1 MTEEVIEEAIVD
13 NDGNK
18 VELDDKGEPV
28 KAEEPA
34 ERPARLPEKFKTPE
48 ELSKSYD
55 ELQKTLR
62 EKGKA
67 APEKYEVEEGVEV
80 NAEDEMF
87 EQFQDFA
94 KENNMSNEVFNK
106 TLKFAKESG
115 LLDVP
120 DYETEMKKLGSEK
133 ESIIKSITSFAETK
147 LNEEEQQV
155 LGSLVYTA
163 EQARLINK
171 LIRGNNPTSIPVNT
185 DATPDDS
192 KSMQKKLDAILA
204 SPNIRNDRNLQ
215 AEAADLATK
224 IAASRK

>member
-13 NDGNK
+13 NEGNK

-28 KAEEPA
+28 KGEEPT
-34 ERPARLPEKFKTPE
+34 ERPAWLPEKFKTPE

-62 EKGKA
+62 EKGKV
-67 APEKYEVEEGVEV
+67 APEKYEVEEGVDF
-80 NAEDEMF
+80 NTEDEMF
-87 EQFQDFA
+87 TQFQEFA

-133 ESIIKSITSFAETK
+133 EGIIKSITSFAETK
-147 LNEEEQQV
+147 LNEQEQQV

-185 DATPDDS
+185 DSAPDDS
-192 KSMQKKLDAILA
+192 KSLQKKLDTMLA
-204 SPNIRNDRNLQ
+204 NPNIRNDRSMQ
-215 AEAADLATK
+215 AEAAELATK